1 MNRFSWQ
8 KIAALFFPSVM
19 FGLLAS
25 FLVFAVWQPYADS
38 ARARE
43 LSQFEL
49 QHHTDTDKLQCA
61 IDLYVQTLYSARGLF
76 MASDSVS
83 RSEWTTFFN
92 TIGTSRQL
100 PGLGLLAYIEQV
112 PITKKNAFVT
122 ELNNEKF
129 LQEKELSDVVIF
141 PESSASL
148 QQVVKFIEPQDLSLM
163 KSLLGFNFSAEA
175 I

>member
-1 MNRFSWQ
+1 MNRFSRQ

-25 FLVFAVWQPYADS
+25 FLVFAVWQPYVDS

-43 LSQFEL
+43 LAQFEL

-76 MASDSVS
+76 MASDSIS

-92 TIGTSRQL
+92 AIDTTRQL
-100 PGLGLLAYIEQV
+100 QGLGLLAYIEQV
-112 PITKKNAFVT
+112 PITKKNT
-122 ELNNEKF
+122 F
-129 LQEKELSDVVIF
+129 LG
-141 PESSASL
+141 ESRNGANL
-148 QQVVKFIEPQDLSLM
+148 
-163 KSLLGFNFSAEA
+163 
-175 I
+175 